1 MVKNALGR
9 GAALLAVLLALALV
23 LGCSPPVPPIESEEG
38 KAVSV
43 EELLSDFGSLER
55 SGAKVLVPGGQSFQD
70 LLGLYL
76 VGVKDQFAQYVRSLS
91 AEPPYLVMPV
101 RLRSGGQSGL
111 LWVPVSLGRRLSV
124 PLVSFQ
130 HGTQINRNSAPSRFN
145 ANPLALLSG
154 PDLVGGLQN
163 YAECLTGAL
172 MASAGYIVVM
182 PDYPGF
188 GDSAEPHPYV
198 HLSLGDSVRRMVACA
213 EAVLGGPFAA
223 ARPNGRLYLI
233 GYSEGG
239 FATMA
244 AARSLGLAGRVVTA
258 AVPCAGSYDLSG
270 AMLAD
275 VLKAEKATI
284 PYYLPYTVFGYA
296 SVYEGKAVDGR
307 TDPPGTWAYPRLLK
321 APLPAWL
328 PQFFGGAATGSAIAA
343 AIESAFPTG
352 VARDMLTDELLAE
365 LAPPAE
371 PSGAVYARLKENTI
385 FHRVD
390 WMPTMPVQPVHCET
404 DDIVP
409 YANAEALHAAYAAR
423 GLYNVLPP
431 IKVPPLPMAEDLA
444 DIHLRAFPTAML
456 AGFAF
461 IEGYE
466 ARF

>member
-1 MVKNALGR
+1 MFKNALR
-9 GAALLAVLLALALV
+9 QGAALLAVLLALILV

-43 EELLSDFGSLER
+43 DELLLDFGSLET
-55 SGAKVLVPGGQSFQD
+55 SGSKAFLPGDLSFAN
-70 LLGLYL
+70 LLSLYL
-76 VGVKDQFAQYVRSLS
+76 AGIKDQFAQYVRSLS
-91 AEPPYLVMPV
+91 ADPPYLVMPV

-124 PLVSFQ
+124 PIVSYQ
-130 HGTQINRNSAPSRFN
+130 HGTQVYRYSAPSRFN
-145 ANPLALLSG
+145 ANPLALLAS

-213 EAVLGGPFAA
+213 EAVLSGPFAA

-244 AARSLGLAGRVVTA
+244 AARSLGLAGRAVTA

-270 AMLAD
+270 VMLAD
-275 VLKAEKATI
+275 VLKTEPAKV
-284 PYYLPYTVFGYA
+284 PYYMPYTVFGYA

-307 TDPPGTWAYPRLLK
+307 TDPAGTWAYSRLLK

-343 AIESAFPTG
+343 AIESAFPSL
-352 VARDMLTDELLAE
+352 VAREMLTDELLAE

-390 WMPTMPVQPVHCET
+390 WMPMMPVQPIHCET

-409 YANAEALHAAYAAR
+409 YANATALYTAYASR

-431 IKVPPLPMAEDLA
+431 IKVPPLPIAEDLA
-444 DIHLRAFPTAML
+444 DLHLRAFPTAML